1 LSRVPLCEGFSG
13 AVVLTARAREEL
25 LAAGGR
31 PRREAVGGVGALT
44 PSERRVAQLA
54 AAGRGNR
61 QIAQE
66 LFVTRR
72 TVETHLTSIYRK
84 LDIEGREGLAVAL
97 AEG

>member
-31 PRREAVGGVGALT
+31 PRREAVGGAGALT
-44 PSERRVAQLA
+44 AAERRIADLA
-54 AAGRGNR
+54 AAGRSNP
-61 QIAQE
+61 QIASE
-66 LFVTRR
+66 LVLTRR

-84 LDIEGREGLAVAL
+84 LDIDGREGLAAGL